1 MPSNAYTNYLIV
13 LLGDAE
19 QLVHGS
25 SQPVATLRIHLFV
38 FLLTLALTPPL
49 FAAAPPDPLPRAVR
63 QGLDRLARGAAGYV
77 QKRQCFSCHHQT
89 HTIAAFAAAG
99 RRGFTVSSAVL
110 AEQVEFTLNT
120 FRPKLARVR
129 KGLAVEGGNTMAA
142 YALATLHAAGHRPDD
157 TTAALVDY
165 LLVRQRADGSWPA
178 LMARPPSEGSKFTNA
193 ALALEGLRHYG
204 MVKGSEKVRL
214 ARIDASYRKG
224 KTWLLKNP
232 PRDTEDRVF
241 HLRALVAVEADAKTI
256 AAARA
261 ALLKEQRPD
270 GSWAQLPDR
279 GGDAYATAT
288 ALLALARAGL
298 TTSEPPYRKGV
309 AYLLRTQTAEG
320 AWLVTTRSRPVQ
332 TFFDNGDPGGKS
344 QFISFAATG
353 WAVQALLQTL
363 PVR

>member
-1 MPSNAYTNYLIV
+1 MPTR
-13 LLGDAE
+13 
-19 QLVHGS
+19 
-25 SQPVATLRIHLFV
+25 TR
-38 FLLTLALTPPL
+38 FLLTVFVLGWASPL
-49 FAAAPPDPLPRAVR
+49 FAAAPPDLLPRAVR
-63 QGLDRLARGAAGYV
+63 LGLNRLAQGAAGCV
-77 QKRQCFSCHHQT
+77 GKRQCFSCHHQA
-89 HTIAAFAAAG
+89 HTVAAFAAAR
-99 RRGFTVSSAVL
+99 RRGFTVSPAAL
-110 AEQVEFTLNT
+110 TEQVEFTLDT

-129 KGLAVEGGNTMAA
+129 KGLAVEGGNTMVA
-142 YALATLHAAGHRPDD
+142 YALFTLHAAGHRPDE
-157 TTAALVDY
+157 TTSSLVDY
-165 LLVRQRADGSWPA
+165 LLVRQRPDGSWPA

-204 MVKGSEKVRL
+204 MLKGADKDRRVK
-214 ARIDASYRKG
+214 IDAAYRKG
-224 KTWLLKNP
+224 KAWLLKNP
-232 PRDTEDRVF
+232 PGDTEDRVF
-241 HLRALVAVEADAKTI
+241 HLRALAAVEAEARTL

-261 ALLKEQRPD
+261 ALLKEQRAD

-298 TTSEPPYRKGV
+298 SPQDPAYRKGV
-309 AYLLRTQTAEG
+309 AYLLHTQTAEG

-353 WAVQALLQTL
+353 WAVQALLEAL